1 MSAVIEKLTPGM
13 KKAFVI
19 ESSGN
24 IMLPAMRLMYGA
36 FFTTVFPSKRERD
49 PKKKRWGGTGLIPG
63 VASVKALE
71 DAINEIVGENLTEA
85 KRKPAPDGTLPYN
98 FPILKTA
105 KIASLASYA
114 DEYPLC
120 VRLGTREFDNNGK
133 RRPAPQV
140 VNPKGLELTE
150 EHEADE
156 VYNGRWFRAS
166 VNPYWYD
173 AQDGKPGVSL
183 GLVNIQLLFNDDPL
197 AGGKA
202 KASAEFEAVDIDED
216 EDVNEGAYE

>member
-49 PKKKRWGGTGLIPG
+49 PKKKRWGGTGLIPA
-63 VASVKALE
+63 VADIKVLE
-71 DAINEIVGENLTEA
+71 DEINEIVGENLTEA
-85 KRKPAPDGTLPYN
+85 KRKPNADGSLPYMH
-98 FPILKTA
+98 PIHKTA
-105 KIASLASYA
+105 GNQSLAAYA
-114 DEYPLC
+114 DEYPYF

-140 VNPKGLELTE
+140 LSAKGLELTE

-166 VNPYWYD
+166 VNPYWYP
-173 AQDGKPGVSL
+173 AQEGKPGVSL
-183 GLVNIQLLFNDDPL
+183 GLVNIQLLHNDDPL